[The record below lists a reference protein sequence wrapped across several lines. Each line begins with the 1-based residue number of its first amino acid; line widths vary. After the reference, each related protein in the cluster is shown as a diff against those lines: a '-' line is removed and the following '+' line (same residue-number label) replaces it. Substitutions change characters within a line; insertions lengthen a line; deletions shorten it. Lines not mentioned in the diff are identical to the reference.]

1 MFGRKNKKKNE
12 RKSVLDVKSR
22 ARPLKAM
29 RLRMATGALAVSAG
43 LVLSLFVFWK
53 GGEFMIDEY
62 IYHNPAFAIEKMEIR
77 TDGIIPVEQIR
88 SWSNVQP
95 EQNLLALDLG
105 RIKRDLELVPL
116 IQSASVERV
125 LPHTLI
131 VEVSEREPIA
141 RTVLFRARKS
151 DGLLEPTSL
160 YLDQEGMVIP
170 PVLRALNTAA
180 FDAATRFLPTLTGL
194 NGTEIRPGHKIQ
206 SPQALAAL
214 RWIRA
219 FQSSPMIGYVDVRS
233 IDLSSPNTLAIQT
246 EQGNEITFNSRDFD
260 LQLARWRKVHDFAA
274 RQNRLIASLDLAVTN
289 YVPAMWQDQT
299 GTNSLPPL
307 VRPNNSP
314 YKKRHV

>member
-1 MFGRKNKKKNE
+1 MFGRKNKKKND
-12 RKSVLDVKSR
+12 RKSVLDVRSR
-22 ARPLKAM
+22 AKPLKAM
-29 RLRMATGALAVSAG
+29 RLRMATSALALSAAV
-43 LVLSLFVFWK
+43 VLSLFVFWK

-62 IYHNPAFAIEKMEIR
+62 VYHNPAFGVHTFEVH
-77 TDGIIPVEQIR
+77 TDGIIPLEQIR

-95 EQNLLALDLG
+95 DQNLLALDLG

-116 IQSASVERV
+116 IHAASVERV

-131 VEVSEREPIA
+131 LHVSEREPIA
-141 RTVLFRARKS
+141 RTVIFRTRAT
-151 DGLLEPTSL
+151 DGLLEPTTL

-180 FDAATRFLPTLTGL
+180 FDAATRFLPTLTGI
-194 NGTEIRPGHKIQ
+194 NGAELRLGHKIE

-219 FQSSPMIGYVDVRS
+219 FQASPMVGYAEIRT
-233 IDLSSPNTLAIQT
+233 IDISSPNTLVVQT

-260 LQLARWRKVHDFAA
+260 FQLARWRKVYDFAF
-274 RQNRLIASLDLAVTN
+274 RQNRFIASLDLAVTN
-289 YVPAMWQDQT
+289 FVPALWQDQS
-299 GTNSLPPL
+299 TNAIPPL
-307 VRPNNSP
+307 LRPNNSP

>member
-12 RKSVLDVKSR
+12 RKSVLDVRSR
-22 ARPLKAM
+22 AKPLKAM
-29 RLRMATGALAVSAG
+29 RLKMATGALAVSTG

-62 IYHNPAFAIEKMEIR
+62 VYHNPAFSVQNLEIH
-77 TDGIIPVEQIR
+77 TDGIIPIDQIN
-88 SWSNVQP
+88 SWANVQP

-116 IQSASVERV
+116 IQSASVERI

-131 VEVSEREPIA
+131 LRVSEREPIA
-141 RTVLFRARKS
+141 RTLLFKTRTR
-151 DGLLEPTSL
+151 DGLPEAVSL

-180 FDAATRFLPTLTGL
+180 FDAATRFLPTISGV
-194 NGTEIRPGHKIQ
+194 NGTDIRPGHKIQ
-206 SPQALAAL
+206 SPQVLAAL

-219 FQSSPMIGYVDVRS
+219 FQSSGMVGVVEVHNIE
-233 IDLSSPNTLAIQT
+233 IASSDTLVVQT
-246 EQGNEITFNSRDFD
+246 EQGNEITFSTRDFD
-260 LQLARWRKVHDFAA
+260 LQLARWRKVYDFANN
-274 RQNRLIASLDLAVTN
+274 QNRQIASLDLAVTN
-289 YVPAMWQDQT
+289 FVPALWQDQS
-299 GTNSLPPL
+299 TNSVPPL